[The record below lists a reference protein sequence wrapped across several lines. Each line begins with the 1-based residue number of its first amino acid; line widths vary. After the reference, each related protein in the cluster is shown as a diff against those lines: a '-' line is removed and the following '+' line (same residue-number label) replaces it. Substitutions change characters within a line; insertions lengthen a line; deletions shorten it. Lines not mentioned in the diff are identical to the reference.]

1 MCGKFRQWN
10 SIHNGEKT
18 QTIDTQASMDESK
31 DIIKWMILDTR
42 AYIKCLY
49 ES

>member
-1 MCGKFRQWN
+1 MHGKFRQWN
-10 SIHNGEKT
+10 NTHYGKK

-31 DIIKWMILDTR
+31 DIIKWMILGTEE
-42 AYIKCLY
+42 YIKCLY